1 MDVEDITI
9 VTKLT
14 GRSSEVDKLDKGW
27 KLTSQIKK
35 TKREKGAL
43 DKNG

>member
-14 GRSSEVDKLDKGW
+14 GRSSEVDKPDQGW
-27 KLTSQIKK
+27 KLTSQIKE
-35 TKREKGAL
+35 TKREKRAM
-43 DKNG
+43 DKKG